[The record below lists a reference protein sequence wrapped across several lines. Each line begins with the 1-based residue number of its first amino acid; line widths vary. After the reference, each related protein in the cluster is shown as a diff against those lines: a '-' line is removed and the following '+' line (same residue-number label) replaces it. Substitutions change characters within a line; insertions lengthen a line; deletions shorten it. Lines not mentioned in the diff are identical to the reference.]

1 MAKEKV
7 AGRANEEG
15 FVKTGFF
22 HSISFKIVLM
32 VLVVM
37 VAVIAGVTI
46 GAVRSA
52 SGALETTY
60 SNYMM
65 NVAQNAAN
73 TVDAMMDARA
83 KNFSGGVGGEFIED
97 NLLTALK
104 SDPEGKRESMS
115 STFEILGEIKVE
127 GVEGSY
133 AYFVSKD
140 GLMMYHPT
148 LEKIGAQVE
157 NEAVKGLVSRL
168 SSGEKPEQIGDGS
181 VIYLFKGAQK
191 YAGYSFT
198 KGGNIVLVTGDYD
211 AVMKPVDELK
221 RNVLLIAVIVMIV
234 SIIVFYIGITVILKP
249 LENVVEVIDHTADL
263 NFSINSTA
271 VKLTKRKDEIGN
283 IMRAIG
289 KMRSNLREIIN
300 QIQNASMMITS
311 DIEELESANDGVNL
325 MCTDNSA
332 TTEELAA
339 AMEETSATT
348 ETINGSIVNMQ
359 ESAGQIESL
368 TVSGDDFSEQVRER
382 AAQLRNKTGKAV
394 ERTRS
399 MYEEVKEKADRAL
412 EDSKS
417 VNKINELTDAIMAIS
432 SQTSLLA
439 LNASI
444 EAARAGEAGR
454 GFAVVATEIGN
465 LSNQTSDT
473 VSNIN
478 EIVKEVMD
486 AVNNMAGCLGET
498 NSFLEETVLK
508 DYAEFE
514 KVGKQYQS
522 DAEDFKA
529 SMQNIRGGLDD
540 LNMAINRIVTAI
552 SGINTTINEAAGG
565 VQDIAEKT
573 TDIVTGTS
581 STSNKVEEC
590 KICIGDLESIV
601 GKFTME

>member
-1 MAKEKV
+1 MMKEKT
-7 AGRANEEG
+7 AGRVNEEDYG
-15 FVKTGFF
+15 KVGFF
-22 HSISFKIVLM
+22 HSISFKIVIM
-32 VLVVM
+32 VLMIV
-37 VAVIAGVTI
+37 VAVTVGITI
-46 GAVRSA
+46 GAVRST
-52 SGALETTY
+52 SEALEATY
-60 SNYMM
+60 TNYMM
-65 NVAQNAAN
+65 NVAENAAN
-73 TVDAMMDARA
+73 TVDAMMEARA
-83 KNFSGGVGGEFIED
+83 KNFSGNVGGEFIED

-115 STFEILGEIKVE
+115 STFEILGEVKIE

-133 AYFVSKD
+133 AYFVSKN
-140 GLMMYHPT
+140 GMMMYHPT
-148 LEKIGAQVE
+148 LEKIGAEVE
-157 NEAVKGLVSRL
+157 NEAVKGLVKRL
-168 SSGEKPEQIGDGS
+168 SSGEKPDQIGDGA
-181 VIYLFKGAQK
+181 VIYLFKGEKK

-211 AVMKPVDELK
+211 EVMKPVENLK
-221 RNVLLIAVIVMIV
+221 KHILMIALIVMIV
-234 SIIVFYIGITVILKP
+234 SVVIFYVGIKLILRP
-249 LENVVEVIDHTADL
+249 LGSVVEVIEHTANL

-271 VKLTKRKDEIGN
+271 VRLMKRKDEIGN

-289 KMRSNLREIIN
+289 NMRANLREIIN
-300 QIQNASMMITS
+300 QIQNASVMITS
-311 DIEELESANDGVNL
+311 DIEELRSANDGVNL

-348 ETINGSIVNMQ
+348 ETINGSIVDMQ
-359 ESAGQIESL
+359 QSAGQIESL

-382 AAQLRNKTGKAV
+382 AAELRAKTGKAA
-394 ERTRS
+394 ERTRD

-473 VSNIN
+473 VANIN
-478 EIVKEVMD
+478 VIVNEVMD
-486 AVNNMAGCLGET
+486 AVNNMAGCLGDT
-498 NSFLEETVLK
+498 NSFLEKTVLT

-514 KVGKQYQS
+514 KVGMQYQS
-522 DAEDFKA
+522 DAEDFKS
-529 SMQNIRGGLDD
+529 SMQNIRTGLDG
-540 LNMAINRIVTAI
+540 LNVAINRIVTAI

-590 KICIGDLESIV
+590 KVCIGDLESIV
-601 GKFTME
+601 GKFIME

>member
-211 AVMKPVDELK
+211 AVMKPVDDLK

>member
-339 AMEETSATT
+339 AMQETSATT

>member
-1 MAKEKV
+1 MTKEKV

-211 AVMKPVDELK
+211 AVMKPVDDLK

-325 MCTDNSA
+325 MCTDNSV

>member
-211 AVMKPVDELK
+211 AVMKPVDDLK

-339 AMEETSATT
+339 AMQETSATT

>member
-1 MAKEKV
+1 MAKEKA

>member
-498 NSFLEETVLK
+498 NSFLEETVLT